1 MTVSYERERAMS
13 ERRDEELQRFFDG
26 ELSPRRARKVHAR
39 IVDDAAEARRLEALD
54 EMGAMVRE
62 AASAS
67 ADEADFSQLWAKVE
81 RGIKADAKRRE
92 RSFMPSRLLRWG
104 VGLAAATAAAVLAV
118 VLLNPL
124 QAPPQRND
132 CMIESLEVGAG
143 ATSTIFTIDDPELA
157 DVTTVVWVSET
168 QGE

>member
-1 MTVSYERERAMS
+1 MS

-39 IVDDAAEARRLEALD
+39 IVDEPDQARRLEALD
-54 EMGAMVRE
+54 EMGALVRE
-62 AASAS
+62 AAEAE
-67 ADEADFSQLWAKVE
+67 AEEADFSQLWARVE
-81 RGIKADAKRRE
+81 RGIEADASAERE
-92 RSFMPSRLLRWG
+92 RSFVPSRLLRWG
-104 VGLAAATAAAVLAV
+104 IGLSAAAAAAVLAV

-143 ATSTIFTIDDPELA
+143 ATSTIFTIDDPERA
-157 DVTTVVWVSET
+157 DATTVVWVSET